1 MIKKMN
7 KPFSLIKIN
16 IKNSFQNPYL
26 FDKETGKIN
35 KKSIFFWLILIF
47 MFFLTYI
54 SFEIIKVLVE
64 INQPTIFLNLFLLF
78 LFIIMI
84 FQLLLASS
92 NVYFFSKDFE
102 NLLPLPLKPKELLI
116 SKFSTLLL
124 NMYFT
129 EVIFALFPLIIY
141 GILASFGILY
151 YLMLFIILLVF
162 PLLPILIVS
171 IITMFFIKLFKF
183 IKKPETLQLI
193 IIAIFIVI
201 FSIISF
207 KIISKII
214 SNPEIKIEETDIMES
229 ISGFN
234 KKMWDINNYF
244 LVINPIVKILNNQNI
259 IINLFRIFIT
269 NIIFFI
275 LFIFI
280 GNKYYL
286 KSILKNNSVYI
297 KKYNKNYNDRNFRKI
312 NKNKAYIKKELKL
325 IMNNPIYF
333 IQCVIPSIIII
344 FAVLLVIFLALPNI
358 KAFIEAELTGDS
370 FSLDLGIIC
379 LVLGLIQIIMTLSNI
394 SITAISREGK
404 SAYYMKCL
412 PIGFYKQY
420 IYKTIPQ
427 IILNL
432 VLIFIILIFIKLVFP
447 IFNLLNLILIFI
459 IANLINILNS
469 NLMVL
474 VDLYKPNL
482 NWNEYYEAISQNN
495 NKLFQYVLTIL
506 IILILVYFNKIF
518 LDIELNIACVLII
531 IILIL
536 FILIVNKIIN
546 VNIKRLYKNVK

>member
-92 NVYFFSKDFE
+92 NVYF
-102 NLLPLPLKPKELLI
+102 LLPLPLKPKELLI

-286 KSILKNNSVYI
+286 KSILKLI
-297 KKYNKNYNDRNFRKI
+297 RI
-312 NKNKAYIKKELKL
+312 KL
-325 IMNNPIYF
+325 I
-333 IQCVIPSIIII
+333 
-344 FAVLLVIFLALPNI
+344 
-358 KAFIEAELTGDS
+358 
-370 FSLDLGIIC
+370 
-379 LVLGLIQIIMTLSNI
+379 
-394 SITAISREGK
+394 
-404 SAYYMKCL
+404 
-412 PIGFYKQY
+412 
-420 IYKTIPQ
+420 
-427 IILNL
+427 
-432 VLIFIILIFIKLVFP
+432 
-447 IFNLLNLILIFI
+447 
-459 IANLINILNS
+459 
-469 NLMVL
+469 
-474 VDLYKPNL
+474 
-482 NWNEYYEAISQNN
+482 
-495 NKLFQYVLTIL
+495 
-506 IILILVYFNKIF
+506 
-518 LDIELNIACVLII
+518 
-531 IILIL
+531 
-536 FILIVNKIIN
+536 
-546 VNIKRLYKNVK
+546 